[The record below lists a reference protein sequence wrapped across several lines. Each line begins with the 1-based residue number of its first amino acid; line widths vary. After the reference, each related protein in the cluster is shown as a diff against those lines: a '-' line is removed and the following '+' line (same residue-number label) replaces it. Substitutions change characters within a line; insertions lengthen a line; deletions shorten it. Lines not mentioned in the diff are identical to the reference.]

1 MKQISI
7 VLIALAFTAFLSSCS
22 KDDNDTTPPVIL
34 LIEPADDDTLFIG
47 HGVHLDMELS
57 DDVKLK
63 SYKIDIHSNLDGHDH
78 TKSAMADVAW
88 SFSKSWDVS
97 GLRNTDIHHHE
108 IVVPTEINGSPIASG
123 DYHFAVYCTDEAGNE
138 SKVITDVVVGVGAP
152 DEDE

>member
-1 MKQISI
+1 MRQISI
-7 VLIALAFTAFLSSCS
+7 VLIALAFTTFFSSCT
-22 KDDNDTTPPVIL
+22 KDDNDTTPPVIV

-47 HGVHLDMELS
+47 HEVHLDMELS

-78 TKSAMADVAW
+78 TKSATANATW
-88 SFSKSWDVS
+88 SFTKSWDLS

-108 IVVPTEINGSPIASG
+108 IIVPTEINGVPIAAG

-138 SKVITDVVVGVGAP
+138 SKVIIDVVVGVGVP